1 MFRNVDLGDWGQAAG
16 SESTVSTAAKECGG
30 QSSSAGVSWGHS
42 GWGGG
47 GMWDTRLQRKKD
59 WVQLI
64 SPTEFRLLRI
74 RRFLER
80 MNFVPVLTSR
90 RGRIS
95 FRKYGLG
102 TIGERRGKYES

>member
-16 SESTVSTAAKECGG
+16 SESTVSTAAKECGVSRVALG
-30 QSSSAGVSWGHS
+30 FPGVTR
-42 GWGGG
+42 GGVG